1 MGSFM
6 EPLYIPLSSGPGA
19 SQVRVI
25 PWFST
30 LHGSQLLLGEA
41 KILQS
46 QQRSLCL
53 ASFSLLPLSLSAGL
67 LLSAP
72 QQSKGFHSRQ
82 LWTTLTC
89 QEYSL
94 LSNCRTRQPLPES
107 PAPV

>member
-1 MGSFM
+1 MGSCLD
-6 EPLYIPLSSGPGA
+6 PLYILLSSGPGA

-25 PWFST
+25 PQLST
-30 LHGSQLLLGEA
+30 VHGAQLLPDEA
-41 KILQS
+41 KIFHS

-72 QQSKGFHSRQ
+72 QQSRGCHSRQ

-94 LSNCRTRQPLPES
+94 LNNCRTRQPLPAS
-107 PAPV
+107 PVPV